1 MRRMDIIRCSLCCS
15 KRRLSI
21 SKRPINIIRRR
32 SIKFGEIFM
41 IKAVLF
47 DFDGVLTIDKT
58 GSTTITNYISD
69 NCDIPLE
76 RVKSLITNSISNYY
90 WEK

>member
-1 MRRMDIIRCSLCCS
+1 
-15 KRRLSI
+15 
-21 SKRPINIIRRR
+21 
-32 SIKFGEIFM
+32 M